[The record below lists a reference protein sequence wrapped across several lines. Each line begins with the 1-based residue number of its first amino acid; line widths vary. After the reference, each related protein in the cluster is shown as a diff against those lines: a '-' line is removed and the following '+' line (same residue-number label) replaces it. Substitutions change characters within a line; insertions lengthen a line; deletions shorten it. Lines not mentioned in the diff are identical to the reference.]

1 MRIKVTAKKLMSN
14 CFDFNRLMYIY
25 YYVNIFIL
33 QRFAIIVLTVT
44 ATSIYE
50 ITVHAVDLVV

>member
-1 MRIKVTAKKLMSN
+1 
-14 CFDFNRLMYIY
+14 MYIY
-25 YYVNIFIL
+25 YNVNIFIL
-33 QRFAIIVLTVT
+33 QRFAMTIVLTVT

>member
-1 MRIKVTAKKLMSN
+1 MSN